1 MNEKMSTNKPLVYL
15 TRIEKF
21 STAHRLLNEQFD
33 DENNIKTFGKC
44 MNIHGHNYTLE
55 VTIKGP
61 INEQTGMVMNII
73 DLKQIIMENVL
84 NLLDHKYIDNDVE
97 YFRSDENKSI
107 ISTSEN
113 ICLFIWQQIVKH
125 LPEPVRLHCIK
136 LHETDK
142 NIVKFYG
149 EYL

>member
-1 MNEKMSTNKPLVYL
+1 MSTNKPLVYL

-21 STAHRLLNEQFD
+21 STAHRLLNEKFD
-33 DENNIKTFGKC
+33 DEKNIKTFGKC

-97 YFRSDENKSI
+97 YFRTDENKSI

-125 LPEPVRLHCIK
+125 LPEPVQLHCIK